1 MASKGKGNIFYEILI
16 AVLTVAL
23 IATILYPSKTWK
35 QQNND
40 TEICQTRMAT
50 IQQFELQYIGL
61 TNNYSDSVDKVIETV
76 LADPSSAIALDSLVY
91 WDGLVEKAELK
102 KIVMEKD
109 LPQALKENIKSKI
122 MTNQPLGN
130 LAVWDSVQ
138 YKLIDEL
145 KAVLAGQDSL
155 NTLAVDSSVV
165 WDLVIND
172 DVYAYAL
179 DSDMPSRA
187 KSRVQS
193 AMRKN
198 TPIYET
204 AGWEYLQPVFYDSL
218 NQLILLAE
226 IADVWEK
233 SADKEWEKV
242 KRAQFEAELDALSQT
257 EKDSLWQDNQHSFWE
272 KVEPLVWQDE
282 RKSLFD
288 DEGEAWKS
296 ENEATWQ
303 RMIAQEWEASR
314 KKQWQEDQLA
324 TLADSAVAVFK
335 AEKDSLWRSIVSD
348 LRDEEYAQWEAD
360 NSKHIEEVVRNLWEQ
375 ERRPSWKETAYAEW
389 LEENKSNPE
398 KVWKDLKEYLW
409 MSAKLDLWKIEEE
422 KLAKKRN
429 ALMRLDYAIQYDK
442 LLSENTIDDLVNSL
456 TLPDSKGLLKK
467 MNDMKEF
474 KGSKLAALGVVEL
487 FRDQLLAHVTLCPLA
502 GEPELVNV
510 DNTAMPKWVSIECPI
525 VVTDTTQYA
534 LVLEKSMDDSLGLVI
549 DTSKVT
555 LKLGFSEKML
565 GGGKI
570 LNHGKIDEE
579 GRKSWEKKGR

>member
-1 MASKGKGNIFYEILI
+1 MASKGKGNILYEILI
-16 AVLTVAL
+16 VILTVAL

-35 QQNND
+35 QENKS
-40 TEICQTRMAT
+40 TEICQTRIAT

-61 TNNYSDSVDKVIETV
+61 TNSYSDSVDKVIEAV
-76 LADPSSAIALDSLVY
+76 LSDPNSVVALDSLVY

-102 KIVMEKD
+102 NFVMEKD
-109 LPQALKENIKSKI
+109 LPQALSNYISSKI
-122 MTNQPLGN
+122 LSNQPLGKV
-130 LAVWDSVQ
+130 AVWDSVQ

-145 KAVLAGQDSL
+145 KTVLASQDSV

-204 AGWEYLQPVFYDSL
+204 AGWEYLKPAFYDSL
-218 NQLILLAE
+218 NQLITLAQQ
-226 IADVWEK
+226 ADVWEK
-233 SADKEWEKV
+233 SENKEWEKV
-242 KRAQFEAELDALSQT
+242 KRAQFEAELDALSQA
-257 EKDSLWQDNQHSFWE
+257 EKDSLWQENQNSFWD
-272 KVEPLVWQDE
+272 KVEPLVWQNE
-282 RKSLFD
+282 RKSLYNA
-288 DEGEAWKS
+288 EGEAWKA

-303 RMIAQEWEASR
+303 RMISQEWESDR

-335 AEKDSLWRSIVSD
+335 AEKDSLWRTIVTD
-348 LRDEEYAQWEAD
+348 LHEEEYTQWEAN

-375 ERRPSWKETAYAEW
+375 ERRASWKETAYAMW
-389 LEENKSNPE
+389 VEENEANPE
-398 KVWKDLKEYLW
+398 KIWKDLKEYLW
-409 MSAKLDLWKIEEE
+409 SNENLDLWKLEEE
-422 KLAKKRN
+422 KLAKKVN
-429 ALMRLDYAIQYDK
+429 ALMRLDYAVQYQK
-442 LLSENTIDDLVNSL
+442 LLSEEAITDLVNSL

-467 MNDMKEF
+467 MDEMKEF
-474 KGSKLAALGVVEL
+474 EGSKLAALGVVEL
-487 FRDQLLAHVTLCPLA
+487 FRDRLLEHVVLCPLS
-502 GEPELVNV
+502 GQPEIVNV

-549 DTSKVT
+549 DTSKV
-555 LKLGFSEKML
+555 KLELSFSQKML